1 MKYNEI
7 VKNHLNEVLLHM
19 KTLKLKN
26 DSSTLVKDVLK
37 DLKASPD
44 LGIYKCVQCG
54 LCTSIC
60 PGAGQ
65 TEYDPRDMIRRVL
78 EDDETVINDDNIWNC
93 FSCYTCNSVCPS
105 GNNASEVNQIL
116 RQISIERGNGVEK
129 VACFSA
135 YGDNF
140 MEQGVGSV
148 PDKFFQVMVDDVGS
162 KYMELKLK
170 IDDIRTDLGLGT
182 YVLPQESIN
191 EVESILDQSGFKKRL
206 ERIKR
211 CKK

>member
-1 MKYNEI
+1 
-7 VKNHLNEVLLHM
+7 M
-19 KTLKLKN
+19 KTIKLKKE
-26 DSSTLVKDVLK
+26 SLKLVKDVLK

-54 LCTSIC
+54 MCTSVC
-60 PGAGQ
+60 PGASQ

-78 EDDETVINDDNIWNC
+78 EDDETVVEDDSIWNC

-116 RQISIERGNGVEK
+116 RQMSIENGNGIDK
-129 VACFSA
+129 IASFAA
-135 YGDNF
+135 YGDSF
-140 MEQGVGSV
+140 MELGVGSI
-148 PDKFFQVMVDDVGS
+148 PNTFFNVMVKDVGPE
-162 KYMELKLK
+162 YMNLKLD
-170 IDDIRTDLGLGT
+170 IEDIRSDLGLGN
-182 YVLPQESIN
+182 YILPEDAIN
-191 EVESILDQSGFKKRL
+191 EIESILDNSGFKDRL